1 MKTALRLAA
10 SLITLA
16 FCASQPAF
24 AAEGTRKE
32 VRRED
37 LSGAP
42 GMEVVLSITEV
53 KPGEEIPTHFHHGI
67 EAGYVLEGGTA
78 QNTAGAQITM
88 ETGAPIFN
96 LRDAKHGG
104 FKVTGTKTL
113 KFVTV
118 HVVDKGKPL
127 FDKSAK

>member
-1 MKTALRLAA
+1 MKTALRIAA

-16 FCASQPAF
+16 CLASPAF
-24 AAEGTRKE
+24 SAEATRKE
-32 VRRED
+32 LRRED

-42 GMEVVLSITEV
+42 GMEVVLSITEI
-53 KPGEEIPTHFHHGI
+53 KPGEEIPAHFHHGI

-78 QNTAGAQITM
+78 KNAAGAEIKM
-88 ETGAPIFN
+88 ETGSPIFN

-104 FKVTGTKTL
+104 FKVTGTRTL

-118 HVVDKGKPL
+118 HIVDKGKPL
-127 FDKSAK
+127 FDTSGK

>member
-1 MKTALRLAA
+1 MKTALRLGTI
-10 SLITLA
+10 LLTLA
-16 FCASQPAF
+16 CCTGTAF
-24 AAEGTRKE
+24 AAEATRKE
-32 VRRED
+32 LRRED

-53 KPGEEIPTHFHHGI
+53 KPGEEIPAHFHHGI

-78 QNTAGAQITM
+78 TNAAGEKITM

-96 LRDAKHGG
+96 LRDARHGG
-104 FKVTGTKTL
+104 FKVTGNKAL

-118 HVVDKGKPL
+118 HIVDKGKPL
-127 FDKSAK
+127 FDTSKK